1 MSSIN
6 LSRDTESADYL
17 NAIRKE
23 LAQSK
28 AKNTNATALLEYILD
43 FYNTINISNAVTL
56 NNNKTSFAN
65 TSNMSNSMSRTD
77 QLTGTFL
84 VDTAKS
90 DFSDVDDGL
99 LSYTFLLSDSISY
112 ILLNDGISKLIGSDA
127 L

>member
-6 LSRDTESADYL
+6 SSRDTESADYL

-43 FYNTINISNAVTL
+43 FYNIINISNAVTL
-56 NNNKTSFAN
+56 NNNKTDFAN
-65 TSNMSNSMSRTD
+65 QINLSNAIVRTD

-84 VDTAKS
+84 IDTAKI
-90 DFSDVDDGL
+90 DFSDIDDGL
-99 LSYTFLLSDSISY
+99 MSYTFLLSDSISY
-112 ILLNDGISKLIGSDA
+112 ILLNDGISKLIGSDTA
-127 L
+127 

>member
-43 FYNTINISNAVTL
+43 FYNTINISNTVTL
-56 NNNKTSFAN
+56 NNNKTAFAN
-65 TSNMSNSMSRTD
+65 QINISNTLVKTD

-84 VDTAKS
+84 IDTAKI
-90 DFSDVDDGL
+90 DFSDIDDGL

-112 ILLNDGISKLIGSDA
+112 ILLNDGISKLIGSD
-127 L
+127 LS

>member
-56 NNNKTSFAN
+56 NNNKTAFAN

-112 ILLNDGISKLIGSDA
+112 ILLNDGISKLIGSDTA
-127 L
+127 

>member
-56 NNNKTSFAN
+56 NNNKTAFAN

-112 ILLNDGISKLIGSDA
+112 ILLNDGISKLIGSDIS
-127 L
+127 

>member
-28 AKNTNATALLEYILD
+28 AKNINATALLEYILD

-56 NNNKTSFAN
+56 NNNKTAFAN

>member
-6 LSRDTESADYL
+6 SSRDTESADYL

-43 FYNTINISNAVTL
+43 FYNIINISNAVTL
-56 NNNKTSFAN
+56 NNNKTDFVN
-65 TSNMSNSMSRTD
+65 QINLSNAIVRTD

-84 VDTAKS
+84 IDTAKI
-90 DFSDVDDGL
+90 DFSDIDDGL
-99 LSYTFLLSDSISY
+99 MSYTFLLSDSISY
-112 ILLNDGISKLIGSDA
+112 ILLNDGISKLIGSDTA
-127 L
+127 

>member
-43 FYNTINISNAVTL
+43 FYNKDDLKNSFGSPSYYSNPFEV
-56 NNNKTSFAN
+56 NK
-65 TSNMSNSMSRTD
+65 R
-77 QLTGTFL
+77 LR
-84 VDTAKS
+84 
-90 DFSDVDDGL
+90 
-99 LSYTFLLSDSISY
+99 
-112 ILLNDGISKLIGSDA
+112 
-127 L
+127 

>member
-56 NNNKTSFAN
+56 NNNKTAFAN

>member
-6 LSRDTESADYL
+6 SSRDTESADYL

-43 FYNTINISNAVTL
+43 FYNTINISNTVSL
-56 NNNKTSFAN
+56 NNNKTAFAN
-65 TSNMSNSMSRTD
+65 QINLSNALVRTD

-84 VDTAKS
+84 IDTAKI
-90 DFSDVDDGL
+90 DFSDIDDGL
-99 LSYTFLLSDSISY
+99 MSYTFLLSDSISY
-112 ILLNDGISKLIGSDA
+112 ILLNDGISKLIGSDTA
-127 L
+127 

>member
-43 FYNTINISNAVTL
+43 FYNTINITNTVSL
-56 NNNKTSFAN
+56 NNNKTEFAN
-65 TSNMSNSMSRTD
+65 QINLSNALVRTD

-84 VDTAKS
+84 IDTAKI
-90 DFSDVDDGL
+90 DFSDIGDGL
-99 LSYTFLLSDSISY
+99 MSYTFLLSDSISY
-112 ILLNDGISKLIGSDA
+112 ILLNDGISKLIGSDTA
-127 L
+127 